1 VWVVEK
7 LWSQEVEVAGQAA
20 RQAAELALLY
30 QPGTVTETKPDHSP
44 VTETKPDHSPDTEA
58 DREWIEPV
66 AAIWDFAPLKVIVE
80 EAGGSSIYAG
90 NCIACTPGL
99 ESEVRKFLS
108 LDR

>member
-1 VWVVEK
+1 MEK

-44 VTETKPDHSPDTEA
+44 VTEA